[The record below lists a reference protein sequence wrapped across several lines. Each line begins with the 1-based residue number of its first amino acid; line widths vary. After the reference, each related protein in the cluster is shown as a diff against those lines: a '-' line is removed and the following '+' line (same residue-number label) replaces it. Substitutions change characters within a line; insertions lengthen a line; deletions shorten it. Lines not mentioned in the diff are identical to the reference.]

1 VTSDGIVFF
10 GLLIVSAMWVRKK
23 VGNQLRAFG
32 KDAASSISEVPDQVR
47 DLLDAS
53 GYSVVNG
60 PRKFPVIYDLDDRQV
75 EQHMKMDGIVEKD
88 SEQYVLVVESDSTST
103 RRTSYFWREEWHAF
117 HTLFPELAGVLMINP
132 VTKKMIK
139 IQVES

>member
-1 VTSDGIVFF
+1 MTGDGIVFF

-23 VGNQLRAFG
+23 VGDQLRALG
-32 KDAASSISEVPDQVR
+32 KGAASSISEVPDQVR

-60 PRKFPVIYDLDDRQV
+60 PRKIPVIYDLDDRQV

-103 RRTSYFWREEWHAF
+103 RRTSYFWREEWHTF
-117 HTLFPELAGVLMINP
+117 HTAFPELTGVLMINP